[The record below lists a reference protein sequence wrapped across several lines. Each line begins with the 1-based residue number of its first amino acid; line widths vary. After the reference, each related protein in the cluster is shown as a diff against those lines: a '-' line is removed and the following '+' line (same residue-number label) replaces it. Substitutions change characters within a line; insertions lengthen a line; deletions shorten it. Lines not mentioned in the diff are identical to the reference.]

1 MAAEAS
7 GVIAAAYNVTGLTC
21 GHCIRAVTA
30 ELTKLTGVTGVTVDL
45 VAGGQSAVTV
55 SSRRPL
61 DSAAVASALDDA
73 GGYRLAPA

>member
-7 GVIAAAYNVTGLTC
+7 GVTAAAYNVTGLTC
-21 GHCIRAVTA
+21 GHCVRAVTA
-30 ELTKLTGVTGVTVDL
+30 ELTKLTSVTGVTVDL

-61 DSAAVASALDDA
+61 DSAAVASALDEA